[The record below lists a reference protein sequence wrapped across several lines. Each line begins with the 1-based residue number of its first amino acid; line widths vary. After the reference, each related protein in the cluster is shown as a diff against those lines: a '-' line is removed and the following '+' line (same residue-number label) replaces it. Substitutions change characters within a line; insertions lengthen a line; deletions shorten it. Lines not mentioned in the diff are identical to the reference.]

1 MGYAMSLVDL
11 DSRGRLTLPS
21 DLRRAMKGSK
31 KVVLVQSGDHIK
43 IIPIPDDPF
52 KALEGA
58 LDLPAQSKELR
69 ELVEDE
75 ALKEAGRRS
84 TR

>member
-1 MGYAMSLVDL
+1 M
-11 DSRGRLTLPS
+11 R
-21 DLRRAMKGSK
+21 GSK
-31 KVVLVQSGDHIK
+31 KVVLVESGDHIK

-52 KALEGA
+52 NALEGA
-58 LDLPAQSKELR
+58 LGLQGQSKELR
-69 ELVEDE
+69 KLVEEE

>member
-1 MGYAMSLVDL
+1 MVDL

-21 DLRRAMKGSK
+21 DLRRSMKGSK
-31 KVVLVQSGDHIK
+31 KVVLVESGDHIK
-43 IIPIPDDPF
+43 IIPIPEDPF

-58 LDLPAQSKELR
+58 LGLQGQSRELR
-69 ELVEDE
+69 KLVEDE

-84 TR
+84 PR

>member
-1 MGYAMSLVDL
+1 MSLVDL

-31 KVVLVQSGDHIK
+31 KVVLVESGDHIK
-43 IIPIPDDPF
+43 IIPIPEDPF

-58 LDLPAQSKELR
+58 LGLQGQSKELR
-69 ELVEDE
+69 KLVEEE
-75 ALKEAGRRS
+75 AFKEAGRRS

>member
-21 DLRRAMKGSK
+21 DLRRAMRGSK
-31 KVVLVQSGDHIK
+31 KVVLVESGDHIK

-58 LDLPAQSKELR
+58 LDLPVQSKELR
-69 ELVEDE
+69 KLVEDE

>member
-1 MGYAMSLVDL
+1 MGYTMSLVDL

-21 DLRRAMKGSK
+21 DLRKAMKGSK

-58 LDLPAQSKELR
+58 LGLQGQSKELR
-69 ELVEDE
+69 KLVEDE

>member
-21 DLRRAMKGSK
+21 DLRRAMRGSK
-31 KVVLVQSGDHIK
+31 KVVLVESGDHIK
-43 IIPIPDDPF
+43 IIPIPDDPC

-58 LDLPAQSKELR
+58 LGLQGQSKELR
-69 ELVEDE
+69 KLVEDE

>member
-1 MGYAMSLVDL
+1 MSLVDL

-31 KVVLVQSGDHIK
+31 KVVLVESGDHIK

-58 LDLPAQSKELR
+58 LGLQGQSKELR
-69 ELVEDE
+69 KLVEDE

>member
-1 MGYAMSLVDL
+1 MGYTMSLVDL

-31 KVVLVQSGDHIK
+31 KVVLVESGDHIK

-58 LDLPAQSKELR
+58 LGLQGQSKELR
-69 ELVEDE
+69 KLVEDE

>member
-1 MGYAMSLVDL
+1 
-11 DSRGRLTLPS
+11 
-21 DLRRAMKGSK
+21 MKGSK
-31 KVVLVQSGDHIK
+31 KVVLVESGDHIK

-58 LDLPAQSKELR
+58 LDLPVQSKELR
-69 ELVEDE
+69 KLVEEE